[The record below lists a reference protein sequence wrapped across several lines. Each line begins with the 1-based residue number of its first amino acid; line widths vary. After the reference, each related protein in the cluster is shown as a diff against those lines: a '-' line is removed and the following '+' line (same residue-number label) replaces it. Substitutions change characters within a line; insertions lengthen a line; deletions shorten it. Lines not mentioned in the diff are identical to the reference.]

1 VGAALI
7 HRHLK
12 FIQSWSATIPANPG
26 AAAKGAGGSGEG
38 FSPGPMNSRISNR
51 LHVRSALLRQY
62 GGPKMPNLTGRNVA
76 VLGATGG
83 VGTVLVRRLAAEGA
97 HVLAV
102 ARNRSR
108 LDALARD
115 VAGVDV
121 LELDATSEDAPAHV
135 FRTLPLDI
143 LIVCGGATP
152 PTGPI
157 HELSWTQFA
166 ANWETD
172 VKMAFLSCRAAL
184 TKPLAPGSVVILI
197 SAGSALGGSP
207 ISGGFAGAKR
217 TQMFIASY
225 SQKESDRLGLGIRF
239 MALAPS
245 MIMPNTDLGKLAIE
259 QYSKYLGIPE
269 ADFARSI
276 KSPQTPQ
283 DVSAAILDLALRP
296 HDHQGSVFTVSKD
309 GIAKVS

>member
-1 VGAALI
+1 
-7 HRHLK
+7 
-12 FIQSWSATIPANPG
+12 
-26 AAAKGAGGSGEG
+26 
-38 FSPGPMNSRISNR
+38 
-51 LHVRSALLRQY
+51 
-62 GGPKMPNLTGRNVA
+62 MPNLTGRNVA

-143 LIVCGGATP
+143 LIVCGGAMP

-245 MIMPNTDLGKLAIE
+245 MIMPNTDLGKLAVE

>member
-1 VGAALI
+1 MSGALFCADM
-7 HRHLK
+7 
-12 FIQSWSATIPANPG
+12 
-26 AAAKGAGGSGEG
+26 ED
-38 FSPGPMNSRISNR
+38 PMRT
-51 LHVRSALLRQY
+51 
-62 GGPKMPNLTGRNVA
+62 LTGKSVV
-76 VLGATGG
+76 VLGASGS
-83 VGTVLVRRLAAEGA
+83 VGTVLVRRFVTENA

-108 LDALARD
+108 LDMLARD
-115 VAGVDV
+115 MSGVDV

-135 FRTLPLDI
+135 FRALPPDI

-157 HELSWTQFA
+157 HELSWTQFS
-166 ANWETD
+166 ANWESD
-172 VKMAFLSCRAAL
+172 VKMAFLFSRAGL
-184 TKPLAPGSVVILI
+184 TKPLAPGSVVVLI
-197 SAGSALGGSP
+197 SAGAALGGSP

-225 SQKESDRLGLGIRF
+225 SQKESDRLRLGIRF
-239 MALAPS
+239 MALAPL
-245 MIMPNTDLGKLAIE
+245 MIMPNTNLGKLAVE

-283 DVSAAILDLALRP
+283 DVAEAILDLAVRP
-296 HDHQGSVFTVSKD
+296 HGHQGSQFTVSKD
-309 GIAKVS
+309 GIARVS